1 MVNVKVVLICTEPSR
16 FVRLLARPRLPPSA
30 ARCAYTSTTNERR
43 ERKMSCLLASHDGN
57 GGGEVKNAETSSP
70 PTRDV
75 GLFLP
80 LPVPHC
86 KHETSSSP
94 VMALAPFAQSLPTKT
109 YSTILRRRVSSVACP
124 YPVQMP
130 VWMGSLPSGSDA
142 PKKVKNGKF
151 HTQQNVYTQNPYWY
165 KKCRETCSCSPE
177 KKTLS
182 LSPMSVLLCAEIES
196 ISPQVV
202 FVVVVSASC
211 KVLIPLYVA
220 AQCDLTLGRACPET

>member
-75 GLFLP
+75 RLFFPFLFLIANMRRP
-80 LPVPHC
+80 LRP
-86 KHETSSSP
+86 SW
-94 VMALAPFAQSLPTKT
+94 LSLLLPSLFPQKT

-130 VWMGSLPSGSDA
+130 VWMGSLPSESDA

-177 KKTLS
+177 KK
-182 LSPMSVLLCAEIES
+182 
-196 ISPQVV
+196 
-202 FVVVVSASC
+202 
-211 KVLIPLYVA
+211 
-220 AQCDLTLGRACPET
+220 R